1 MEVEKEW
8 HLFLLG
14 KNLEIK
20 GWHKKHL
27 KKSKKF
33 MDMIIGNLTLFF
45 KKKEIV
51 IYMRSWDIK
60 GPDWL
65 KI

>member
-1 MEVEKEW
+1 M
-8 HLFLLG
+8 
-14 KNLEIK
+14 
-20 GWHKKHL
+20 

-33 MDMIIGNLTLFF
+33 MDMIIGNLTPFF

-60 GPDWL
+60 GK
-65 KI
+65 KIDAYSQIENINDKMDIVYYEKN